1 MNQGHSKKVSIAET
15 FSAAGPI
22 IVGGNDSSIQDTEIL
37 DTGDEN
43 DDDTDYDNDNEI
55 DIDVENEGD
64 EDEPE
69 IKYSVNE
76 DDAIDTI
83 EPTETAGIYTNDGN
97 EEPSESMDKPKCL
110 YKYTKNETYN
120 EDSDNATDINDDF
133 LLDDIPDDPN
143 VSFNEKYLYGD
154 DRISEPVMTKYE
166 YVRIC
171 GIRAKQIELTAKKFV
186 KNVGNLDSKE
196 IAMLELKYRMS
207 PCIIK
212 RPIAHNLYEL
222 WKIKELEIPNLF
234 EKEQIN

>member
-1 MNQGHSKKVSIAET
+1 MNPGHSKKVSIAENEVIV
-15 FSAAGPI
+15 PN
-22 IVGGNDSSIQDTEIL
+22 IVGGKSLEETEPL
-37 DTGDEN
+37 DTNEDNEN
-43 DDDTDYDNDNEI
+43 DDETDDDIDNEI
-55 DIDVENEGD
+55 EIDAENEGD

-97 EEPSESMDKPKCL
+97 EDPSESIDKPKCL
-110 YKYTKNETYN
+110 YKYAKNETYN
-120 EDSDNATDINDDF
+120 EDSDNATDINDDDF
-133 LLDDIPDDPN
+133 LLDNIPDDPN
-143 VSFNEKYLYGD
+143 TSFNEKYLYGD
-154 DRISEPVMTKYE
+154 DRISEPIMTKYE

-171 GIRAKQIELTAKKFV
+171 GIRAKQIELTAKKYV

-196 IAMLELKYRMS
+196 IAMLELKYQMS

-234 EKEQIN
+234 EKEQIE